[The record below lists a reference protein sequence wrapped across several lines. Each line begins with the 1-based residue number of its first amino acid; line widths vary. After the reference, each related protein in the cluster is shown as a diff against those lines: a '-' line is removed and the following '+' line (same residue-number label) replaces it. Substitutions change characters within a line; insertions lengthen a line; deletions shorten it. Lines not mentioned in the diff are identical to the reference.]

1 MDNKNSLYELLND
14 ISLVKCLLFLVVIYL
29 IITGFAMI
37 FNFSFDSLL
46 FKICLYIPM
55 LLFFIISL
63 NYPSD
68 LIKEDYNRLFKV
80 TNFKKILFIIL
91 ANVLFTTVIFFILRY
106 MSVSGLFRLDAH
118 LFAYLN
124 LNYPIYVLMYF
135 LAVVILSPIVEELL
149 FRGVILR
156 KLNTDYNFSIP
167 LAIIISSILFGL
179 CHTFGGILSAFVFGI
194 CMSILYLKTK
204 NILVPILAHTLNNLI
219 SFILAFTRIEYFIL
233 SNGIIIIIIMILF
246 IITNFILFKH
256 IFNEISN
263 LN

>member
-1 MDNKNSLYELLND
+1 MDNENSLYELLNE
-14 ISLVKCLLFLVVIYL
+14 ISFVKCILFLVVIYL
-29 IITGFAMI
+29 IVTGFSMI

-68 LIKEDYNRLFKV
+68 LIKKDYNGLFNL

-91 ANVLFTTVIFFILRY
+91 ANFLFTIFIFFILRY
-106 MSVSGLFRLDAH
+106 MSTGLFRLDAQ
-118 LFAYLN
+118 LFAYLD

-149 FRGVILR
+149 FRGIILR

-167 LAIIISSILFGL
+167 FAILISSLLFGL
-179 CHTFGGILSAFVFGI
+179 CHSFGGILSAFVFGI
-194 CMSILYLKTK
+194 CMSVLYLKTK

-219 SFILAFTRIEYFIL
+219 SFILAFTRIEYYLI
-233 SNGIIIIIIMILF
+233 SNGIIIIIVLILF
-246 IITNFILFKH
+246 VITNFILFKH